1 MNHSKEYAENRR
13 YGVLQILSLPPPSHL
28 AQPSLDITPDPVIK
42 QIYAAPSANDDS
54 AIRSFGVS
62 VIRLSAAR

>member
-1 MNHSKEYAENRR
+1 MLKID
-13 YGVLQILSLPPPSHL
+13 GTQPPSHL
-28 AQPSLDITPDPVIK
+28 AQPSLNIPPDPVIK

-62 VIRLSAAR
+62 VFRLSAAR